1 MRAKG
6 FCNMKKTKIVCTLG
20 PTSMDEKTV
29 EKLVLSG
36 MNVARLNFSHGS
48 HEYHQGIIDTV
59 KRVRQRLDLP
69 ISILL
74 DTKGPEIR
82 IGEIENN
89 VAMLVKGAPF
99 TLTTRNVVGDNSIA
113 SLSYANLPRLVRKGI
128 KILIDDGNVVLEV
141 EDSAET
147 DINCRVING
156 GKISTNKGIN
166 VPNVHLDMPFMSE
179 KDKRDILFGIENDM
193 DFIAASFVRGKED
206 VIELRSFLDENGG
219 SDIKIISKIESTEG
233 IECFDEILEY
243 SDGIMVARGD
253 MGVEVNYERLP
264 GLQKRFIRKCYQHG
278 KIAITATQ
286 MLESM
291 INNPIPTR
299 AETTDV
305 ANAVFDGTSAVM
317 LSAETAIG
325 KYPVVAVKTMTK
337 ILLEAERD
345 AREMGAFKYI
355 DYEMDSEDTTNAVCH
370 AARTLARDLNAKVII
385 ALTKSGYTAR
395 KMSKFRPDQP
405 IVGATPEIKTYH
417 QLALSWGVYPVITR
431 SHVEFDNLFGHA
443 IDRARDLNMLSRGD
457 RVVVVAGL
465 PLDISGTTN
474 LIKMEIVGK

>member
-1 MRAKG
+1 
-6 FCNMKKTKIVCTLG
+6 MKKTKIVCTLG